1 LNSAAWQT
9 SATVIDEIGFSVL
22 KYKEN
27 TPILAVCARCQLKFL
42 TPSGMK
48 DRETAGDYLWKKF
61 ITHRC
66 AAADAQRKDGTRD
79 TTLETS
85 TLRKLVARAG

>member
-1 LNSAAWQT
+1 
-9 SATVIDEIGFSVL
+9 VIDEIGFSVL

-27 TPILAVCARCQLKFL
+27 TPVLAVCARCQLKFL
-42 TPSGMK
+42 TPSGMMN
-48 DRETAGDYLWKKF
+48 RETAGDYLWKKY

-66 AAADAQRKDGTRD
+66 ATKPAQDKDAARD

-85 TLRKLVARAG
+85 TLRKLFARAG